1 MREFI
6 DAECLVPAAVTESA
20 PDIELRPLR
29 NNEGQRQTNAGV
41 DLASMDSTDTFA
53 SCNTHPFNSQ
63 ADLTDDIGVKD
74 SNLYV
79 NPLDADDS
87 RISSSAASA
96 GVTAASI
103 VLSSKSP
110 TPKSSPRHRPKPY
123 AYTTESFDD
132 TKSTDNLL
140 GGSRTSLQ
148 DSPLPK
154 HRRARFQE
162 VIFFLLPIYY
172 HYHYLVVNVYYIIT

>member
-6 DAECLVPAAVTESA
+6 DAECLVPAAVSEA
-20 PDIELRPLR
+20 PLDIELRPLR
-29 NNEGQRQTNAGV
+29 NNEGQRPAGGPE
-41 DLASMDSTDTFA
+41 LASMDSTDTFA

-79 NPLDADDS
+79 NPLDNEDS
-87 RISSSAASA
+87 RLSGSTSTSAAPTSA
-96 GVTAASI
+96 TTVTASTPHAR
-103 VLSSKSP
+103 SSRAP
-110 TPKSSPRHRPKPY
+110 TPRASPRHRPKPF
-123 AYTTESFDD
+123 AYTTDSFDD

-162 VIFFLLPIYY
+162 VRLHYMNYIVEYFF
-172 HYHYLVVNVYYIIT
+172 